1 MLGSLEKPIDTA
13 PTSISLDIRG
23 RPTYRHFGM
32 KRNVSILDG
41 YPELRDFLKATA
53 SETRQRIMFLFV
65 DGEPRTVG
73 QIASQLK
80 IVPSTASEHLSI
92 LKRGGLLVAARDGKE
107 VFYRGNRAK
116 TLELLKQLTGLL
128 TTCCPETKKK

>member
-1 MLGSLEKPIDTA
+1 
-13 PTSISLDIRG
+13 
-23 RPTYRHFGM
+23 M

-92 LKRGGLLVAARDGKE
+92 LKRGGLLVAERDGKE
-107 VFYRGNRAK
+107 VYYRGNRAK

-128 TTCCPETKKK
+128 TSCCPEPKEK